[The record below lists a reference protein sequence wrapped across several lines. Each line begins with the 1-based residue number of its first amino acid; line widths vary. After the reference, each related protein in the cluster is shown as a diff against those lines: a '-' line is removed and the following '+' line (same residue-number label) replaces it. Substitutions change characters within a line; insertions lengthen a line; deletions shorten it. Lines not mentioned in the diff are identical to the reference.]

1 MAEVVEPDS
10 DLLEEIVEAPVVMQD
25 TDLRS
30 MKDTLLIET
39 SQILGVSVC
48 VIIFGIVMCM

>member
-1 MAEVVEPDS
+1 MLCAQNEEDMAQVVEPDS

-25 TDLRS
+25 KDLRS

-39 SQILGVSVC
+39 SLILGVSV
-48 VIIFGIVMCM
+48 